1 MYEDKKLFLSLDAYE
16 KRVETIL
23 ALENRGEIV
32 GEFINGPNGC
42 LKILRNHFK
51 PNKSLLVL
59 LIHGSGMNEFSWASA
74 IERLEEKGINA
85 VTFAWHGHSRSI
97 PFDRERFSKSG
108 LMDFIAD
115 AEAVI
120 KKYQSELKLK
130 DDQIVLVGHSYGV
143 IINTYLA
150 RNKNYKSILNFC
162 NAYPNEEYFNN
173 VGVNIQNQEELMNA
187 MSKLYNFASKEWIR
201 KTLDDA
207 NRNIIY
213 ENYKQMG
220 TQNWYLSQLLN
231 IKIPDNYSGLLE
243 KILGPS
249 SRKAA
254 AEAFLIPPF
263 LPKKSEINSKIY
275 FFAAAEDRLD
285 PKNTIEQLTKA
296 WDGSYKELPGPHA
309 GTYSPYLD
317 QYIDTICELIS

>member
-1 MYEDKKLFLSLDAYE
+1 MYDNKNPLLSLEAFE
-16 KRVETIL
+16 KRVEDIL
-23 ALENRGEIV
+23 ASENKGKIIGEIID
-32 GEFINGPNGC
+32 GRKMS

-51 PNKSLLVL
+51 SNKCLLVL
-59 LIHGSGMNEFSWASA
+59 LIHGSGMNEFSWAPA
-74 IERLEEKGINA
+74 LERLEERGINA

-115 AEAVI
+115 AETVI

-150 RNKNYKSILNFC
+150 RNKNYRLILNFC

-173 VGVNIQNQEELMNA
+173 RGVNIQNKEELMNA
-187 MSKLYNFASKEWIR
+187 MSKLYNFASTEWIK

-207 NRNIIY
+207 NSNIIY
-213 ENYKQMG
+213 ENYKEMG

-231 IKIPDNYSGLLE
+231 INIPDNYSGTLE

-254 AEAFLIPPF
+254 AEALLIPPF
-263 LPKKSEINSKIY
+263 LPKKPEIKSQMC
-275 FFAAAEDRLD
+275 FFAATEDRLV
-285 PKNTIEQLTKA
+285 PKNTIEQLAKA